1 VWGSGGVGTLITL
14 MQDETARYVAQD
26 NNKQAG
32 RREIE
37 KRRGAFNNNNV
48 LYTIAIG
55 GLSSRFFFCRILLL
69 ISNLENPTAG
79 RTLFCFGSFLESVF
93 FSRFSETTK
102 MGKKLKKRGR
112 LFFSFLC
119 CTRYTPKS

>member
-1 VWGSGGVGTLITL
+1 

-55 GLSSRFFFCRILLL
+55 GLSSRFFFCRIDLTNVKTLSVVRAGSGGHGKLFSSHELLF
-69 ISNLENPTAG
+69 ICYECD
-79 RTLFCFGSFLESVF
+79 FFL
-93 FSRFSETTK
+93 
-102 MGKKLKKRGR
+102 
-112 LFFSFLC
+112 
-119 CTRYTPKS
+119 P

>member
-1 VWGSGGVGTLITL
+1 

-48 LYTIAIG
+48 LYTI
-55 GLSSRFFFCRILLL
+55 
-69 ISNLENPTAG
+69 
-79 RTLFCFGSFLESVF
+79 
-93 FSRFSETTK
+93 
-102 MGKKLKKRGR
+102 R
-112 LFFSFLC
+112 LADRPLVFSFVVSYYLFL
-119 CTRYTPKS
+119 